1 LKLIEKFCAT
11 LAETPYYKTG
21 GDKQMNNVKL
31 NSLVLTY
38 QQTKSNAVFTE
49 IYAEVSGWWSNS
61 KTIAQSIRSNEH
73 DTVALY
79 EDTLLNAIDK
89 YNGTGDFMNYY
100 KRGVVQNRAYLYRK
114 TKRQHEHEVFEQQL
128 NVAEDDGNP
137 NQLEALYGTTEQTP
151 FTKKEADQRQLID
164 SLLNGADAKTTAIVE
179 AFLNH
184 PKPTPTAIGEA
195 LGIHH
200 STIIR
205 TLKRL
210 AGKFDDKQHGDYRDY
225 LFAH

>member
-1 LKLIEKFCAT
+1 
-11 LAETPYYKTG
+11 
-21 GDKQMNNVKL
+21 MNNVKL

-38 QQTKSNAVFTE
+38 QQTKTDAVFTE

-61 KTIAQSIRSNEH
+61 KTIAQSIRSNEA
-73 DTVALY
+73 DIVALY
-79 EDTLLNAIDK
+79 EDTLMKALDK
-89 YNGTGDFMNYY
+89 YDGSGDFMNYY
-100 KRGVVQNRAYLYRK
+100 KRSVVNNRANLYRK
-114 TKRQHEHEVFEQQL
+114 TKRQHEHEIFEQQL
-128 NVAEDDGNP
+128 APPSDDDGNP

-164 SLLNGADAKTTAIVE
+164 FLLNGADAKTTAIVE

-200 STIIR
+200 SSVIR
-205 TLKRL
+205 ILKRL

>member
-1 LKLIEKFCAT
+1 
-11 LAETPYYKTG
+11 
-21 GDKQMNNVKL
+21 MNNVKL

-61 KTIAQSIRSNEH
+61 KTIAQSLRSSEA
-73 DTVALY
+73 DVVALY
-79 EDTLLNAIDK
+79 EDTLLKSIAK
-89 YNGTGDFMNYY
+89 YDGSGDFMNYY
-100 KRGVVQNRAYLYRK
+100 KRSIVNNRANLYRK

-200 STIIR
+200 SSVIR
-205 TLKRL
+205 ILKRL